1 MKLEERLFS
10 LRKEKN
16 RTQEEIATALNV
28 TRQTVSNWETGNAQP
43 SIDKAIDLAKLYEV
57 SLDELVGIQ
66 AKVVVSDLLL
76 SLIGKTCSIY
86 LRLGTVEGEDYGLE
100 ITKSEYKNAKI
111 IEVSSQFIRF
121 EYKDKK
127 QNLEKML
134 FLDTIAYIEKG
145 DE

>member
-16 RTQEEIATALNV
+16 KTQEEIATALNV